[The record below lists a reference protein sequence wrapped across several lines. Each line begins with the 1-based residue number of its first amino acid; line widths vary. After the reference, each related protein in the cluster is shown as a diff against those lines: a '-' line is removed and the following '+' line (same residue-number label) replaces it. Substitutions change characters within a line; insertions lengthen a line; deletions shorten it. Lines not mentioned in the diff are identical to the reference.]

1 MSKKQTMRSQR
12 DTLSSTTPT
21 ATAMPSMDALTDQFM
36 AAIQAQL
43 GPMIRA
49 ELERERSIAPI
60 PTAVESLTAV
70 VENTPADEVVLAEA
84 DDDNWSG
91 PVTLALQDDAPTTDP
106 AESETPETTGVEMH
120 YRIHVDFDDMD
131 EESATTVLADEYVQR
146 SIQLLTSVGMA
157 VINLSGDFDLPST
170 NPSIKTS
177 YLFAKSMGI
186 REIRVEGIDPI
197 LLHSDTVIE
206 PIESTSSIEHLSDS
220 SEYVRPIDTLHH
232 STLKLLD
239 SLQALDESY
248 RVELDNLAYTVQHY
262 SHCQAAKEV
271 LSDMNVMQFTS
282 IHEQVQSIQTDLAA
296 VKTKIDS
303 ILDVLSDYH

>member
-1 MSKKQTMRSQR
+1 MSKKQTTKSHR
-12 DTLSSTTPT
+12 DTLFTPTPNTTPLPT
-21 ATAMPSMDALTDQFM
+21 MEALTDQLI
-36 AAIQAQL
+36 ASIQAQL

-49 ELERERSIAPI
+49 ELERERSIIPI
-60 PTAVESLTAV
+60 PTAVKPLTTVIES
-70 VENTPADEVVLAEA
+70 TPADEVVLAES

-91 PVTLALQDDAPTTDP
+91 PVTLALHDDIPATDST
-106 AESETPETTGVEMH
+106 ESKTPDTTGIEMH
-120 YRIHVDFDDMD
+120 YRIHVDFNDMD
-131 EESATTVLADEYVQR
+131 EESAVTVLADEYVQR

-157 VINLSGDFDLPST
+157 VINLSGEFDLPST
-170 NPSIKTS
+170 DPSIKTS

-248 RVELDNLAYTVQHY
+248 RVELDNLAYTVHHY